1 MPTKRASIIAG
12 SKAAAA
18 ISESVSTPSNRESAR
33 LRAMQKFGSMSGMKS
48 AMARFDRTVRTNDMI
63 ARFDLSGQTVPVR
76 RKDWRMRL
84 YDLIND
90 PKSGPAGAVTY
101 IILMSL
107 VLLSSVVLCLGTLP
121 EFRDNEPIEAIEWFC
136 AIAFSI
142 ELVLRVVSWQEA
154 WRTMLFSG
162 TLYVDVLSV
171 VPFFITKGIEM
182 GSSVDEIGSGVDS
195 EGTNSGVQVIGVLRS
210 SASGKVGRGRNAAT
224 GPCAFGPRARPRPPR
239 PFPPPARLGL
249 SGRVV
254 RAVCCGCCVCS
265 SWSDTTRARQ
275 CWPTRS
281 SAPSPRCS
289 CRSSSSASCASAW
302 RASSTTSRGYAAR
315 PTQLQPPES
324 AGCGAEGRGGAGR
337 EGRGERRGGRGARA
351 EGARRRRPGTA
362 RCVLRAVCG
371 AQSPHVPPVAL
382 RRCCT
387 RTKTSTTSS
396 RRRGSSS

>member
-1 MPTKRASIIAG
+1 MTSCCYRRSCFASVLRSSRTTSRSRRSNG
-12 SKAAAA
+12 S
-18 ISESVSTPSNRESAR
+18 
-33 LRAMQKFGSMSGMKS
+33 
-48 AMARFDRTVRTNDMI
+48 
-63 ARFDLSGQTVPVR
+63 
-76 RKDWRMRL
+76 
-84 YDLIND
+84 
-90 PKSGPAGAVTY
+90 
-101 IILMSL
+101 
-107 VLLSSVVLCLGTLP
+107 
-121 EFRDNEPIEAIEWFC
+121 

-154 WRTMLFSG
+154 WCTMLFSG

-249 SGRVV
+249 SGRAV
-254 RAVCCGCCVCS
+254 RAVCCGCCVYS
-265 SWSDTTRARQ
+265 SWCGTTRARR

-337 EGRGERRGGRGARA
+337 GGRGGGQ
-351 EGARRRRPGTA
+351 GARRGRPGTA
-362 RCVLRAVCG
+362 RCAQCAARNPRTCRRPRCADAVRERGLRQHLQGGVVR
-371 AQSPHVPPVAL
+371 HRDAL
-382 RRCCT
+382 DGRLR
-387 RTKTSTTSS
+387 
-396 RRRGSSS
+396 